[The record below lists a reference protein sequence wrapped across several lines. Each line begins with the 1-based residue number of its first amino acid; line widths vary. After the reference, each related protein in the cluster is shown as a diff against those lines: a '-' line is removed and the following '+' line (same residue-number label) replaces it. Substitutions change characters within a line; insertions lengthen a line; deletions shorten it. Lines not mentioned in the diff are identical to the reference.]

1 MCLCYNLLTYF
12 WQLIISRLK
21 KNDEKQGAIS
31 NQKVIEKNLFLG
43 QQVGHMVFS
52 LLSDLML
59 GNFTGKINEVSD
71 FNSYLVS

>member
-1 MCLCYNLLTYF
+1 MLQSFNLLLTANYF
-12 WQLIISRLK
+12 TIK

-31 NQKVIEKNLFLG
+31 NQNVIEKNLFLG

-52 LLSDLML
+52 LLSDLRL
-59 GNFTGKINEVSD
+59 RNFTGKINEVSD